1 MHPRG
6 HGEHRRDNL
15 AEDQGLGARTP
26 RPYGAGAI
34 ATIALNSFSKCFVG
48 AAPNTGS
55 SFSAKTASIVC
66 QSSAVRR
73 ARASGMILVS
83 SRAIWA
89 RSNVTYCWVASRK
102 AEYAELPAP

>member
-1 MHPRG
+1 MLPRG
-6 HGEHRRDNL
+6 HGEHGSDNL

-34 ATIALNSFSKCFVG
+34 ATIALNSFSKRLVV

-55 SFSAKTASIVC
+55 SFSAKTESIAC

-83 SRAIWA
+83 SRVIWA
-89 RSNVTYCWVASRK
+89 RSKVRYCRAASRK
-102 AEYAELPAP
+102 PEYVEL